1 MKNLMK
7 KTIICAAIFM
17 LSPSVSMSATLE
29 ERLQKLEGDVEIA
42 RDAAEST
49 ASHLSVTGY
58 ADTEYISTNKSN
70 TKAGFRIHHFS
81 MFLKKQISDDLRFF
95 SEIEYEDG
103 PYYEPAK
110 GTTPTTVGSGK
121 IFAEA
126 VNFDYQWRA
135 DTSMRVGRFF
145 TPAGIWSVDHY
156 PPFVTTQERPQHIRL
171 IFPQLVDG
179 AAISGNHPLGLPFG
193 ALAGGNAFVNYDLFI
208 GNGETTLF
216 DGSGDAN
223 STTAIGLR
231 STVSLPITSQFDVGA
246 TLYRDKLASAA
257 DPAQPKKDAL
267 GIHAKIRQGAYG
279 FQGEY
284 AKASYKPTNPAG
296 GNYDRKGYYGQ
307 LSYDINKWTLGYRYD
322 FYDPKSTVTD
332 DGTKIHSAI
341 VNYHVSKNVV
351 LKWEHH
357 LANAEDTTKDYFKN
371 IASIAVN
378 LD

>member
-1 MKNLMK
+1 MKNLMRK
-7 KTIICAAIFM
+7 SIICTAIFIS
-17 LSPSVSMSATLE
+17 LPSVSMSATLE
-29 ERLQKLEGDVEIA
+29 ERLQKLESDAEIT
-42 RDAAEST
+42 RDEAEGA

-70 TKAGFRIHHFS
+70 TKVGFRIHHFS
-81 MFLKKQISDDLRFF
+81 MFLKKKISDELRFF

-110 GTTPTTVGSGK
+110 ATTPTTVGSGK

-126 VNFDYQWRA
+126 VNFDYQWRV
-135 DTSMRVGRFF
+135 DTSVRVGRFF

-156 PPFVTTQERPQHIRL
+156 PPFVATQERPQHIRL

-179 AAISGNHPLGLPFG
+179 AAISGNHPLG
-193 ALAGGNAFVNYDLFI
+193 NAFVNYDLFV

-246 TLYRDKLASAA
+246 TVYRDKLASAA
-257 DPAQPKKDAL
+257 DTTQPKKDAL

-284 AKASYKPTNPAG
+284 AKASYKPTNPTG
-296 GNYDRKGYYGQ
+296 GNYHRKGYYGQ
-307 LSYDINKWTLGYRYD
+307 FSYDINKWTLGYRYD
-322 FYDPKSTVTD
+322 FYDPKSNVTN

-371 IASIAVN
+371 IASIVVN

>member
-1 MKNLMK
+1 MMKNLMK
-7 KTIICAAIFM
+7 QSIIYTAIFM
-17 LSPSVSMSATLE
+17 LSPSVSMCATLE
-29 ERLQKLEGDVEIA
+29 ERLEKLEGDVALTREEA
-42 RDAAEST
+42 DDS
-49 ASHLSVTGY
+49 ASRFKNNMSVTGY
-58 ADTEYISTNKSN
+58 ADTEYISTNQTGKK
-70 TKAGFRIHHFS
+70 TGFRIHHFS

-110 GTTPTTVGSGK
+110 ATGTDPKTVGSGK

-135 DTSMRVGRFF
+135 DTSVRAGRFF

-156 PPFVTTQERPQHIRL
+156 PPFVATQERPQHIRN

-179 AAISGNHPLGLPFG
+179 AAISGNHPLGD
-193 ALAGGNAFVNYDLFI
+193 AFVNYDLFV
-208 GNGETTLF
+208 GNGETTLA
-216 DGSGDAN
+216 DGSGDSN
-223 STTAIGLR
+223 STTAVGLR
-231 STVSLPITSQFDVGA
+231 ANASLPITQQFDVGA
-246 TLYRDKLASAA
+246 TFYRDKLASAA
-257 DPAQPKKDAL
+257 DTTQPKKDAL

-284 AKASYKPTNPAG
+284 AKASYKPTNPPG
-296 GNYDRKGYYGQ
+296 GDYDRTGYYAQ

-322 FYDPKSTVTD
+322 YYDPKSTVTN
-332 DGTKIHSAI
+332 DGTKIHSAM
-341 VNYHVSKNVV
+341 VNYRVSKNVV

-357 LANAEDTTKDYFKN
+357 LANAEDTTKDYFRN